1 MKKRILSILLT
12 FCMVLMLVPT
22 TVFAADKPGDVHALL
37 EEVLN
42 KGGTQKLQRDYIVT
56 RLGIRLGKS
65 VTIDLNGHVILF
77 QGGHFLVGDSEHKNI
92 QFTIKDSLAKSGT
105 KPKHTGQFAGLP
117 DGGVVTSTYGGT
129 WGGCVNVTDT
139 STFNLEEGATL
150 YNSYASTNSPG
161 TSSSLGDGEGGAV
174 FVDQGGTFNMKGGT
188 IDGCTA
194 STYGGAVYI
203 NGGTF
208 NMTGG
213 TIKNC
218 KAVDSGGAVCLYS
231 ANSIFNMTGG
241 TIENCKISSSSSV
254 ANSTRGFGGG
264 VFVRRGNFTMTGG
277 TIENCETS
285 TNGGGVD
292 VKTYGTFNMKGG
304 TIKNCKATYSAGGVN
319 NHGTFNMTG
328 GTIDNCSAK
337 LAGGGVCHE
346 STSVDAASFIM
357 TGGTIKNCSAENGGG
372 VATHQN
378 DKDLTFTMTGGAI
391 DNCSAKIFGG
401 GMFIENNGD
410 CTLEGGTINNCSAD
424 YGGGVFVKYGDF
436 IMKSGTIENCFARTS
451 VGSYGYG
458 GGVNIYYGNFTM
470 TGGTV
475 KDCTSTYSE
484 NNALCLFSNA
494 TMIADGGSI
503 KGTSIIYSL
512 DSTISKIKNTSSAK
526 YTKFYGFV
534 ENQGTISGGVFYGG
548 IQNKYSGTV
557 TNPYKIVTFDLNGAT
572 GSVPNQWL
580 VNAKGATA
588 NRPTDP
594 TWEGYK
600 FMGWYNGNTV
610 YDFTTAVP
618 DNIKIFTLKAKWVN
632 SRVSTEAELKEAIN
646 AGITSIKLID
656 DITLS
661 NILDLSDKDITL
673 DLNGHILTGDIKLSD
688 TLKGTNPSKLTL
700 IDSNPTATHT
710 NSNLPLGGVLDGEI
724 MLDKTTFGILSR
736 LCANGGTV
744 TGRVSLDDYNTQIVC
759 TSTTPTAF
767 MDSVEG
773 SGEIHGGMFYGGVKQ
788 GCIEERIVTFLI
800 DGQRY
805 AVGVVEIGKN
815 AVAPIEPVKDGYVF
829 AGWYIGNTKF
839 NFQQPVM
846 QDVVLNEKW
855 VNEVTDEETL
865 RTAINEGI
873 TNIKLMADINL
884 SRALDLSNKNITID
898 LNGYVISGADI
909 SINAGNG
916 KANLTLKDSRPTATH
931 TDSTLPK
938 GGVVK
943 SKISMKKDGGSYNDC
958 VLYANGGTV
967 TSDFYTNTHIVSIKC
982 TSNTPTA
989 FTGNISGYVHLY
1001 GGIYYGS
1008 IASSVTIEAKKIT
1021 FKNGNNTYAYEVVD
1035 TGNKTVTPINPPIKE
1050 GYNGFDGWYNGDTK
1064 YTFGSTLSEDIT
1076 LTAKFSNPKTY
1087 NISYKLDGGTATNP
1101 ATYTVESEDITLNNP
1116 KKTGYTFTGW
1126 SGTGL
1131 TGENYMTVTIA
1142 KGSKGDRTYT
1152 AHFSQNNYTVKFDTN
1167 GGSSISDKTGVKWTD
1182 TVLSGITAP
1191 TKDGFEF
1198 TGWKCGD
1205 MTVNANTKYSDLA
1218 ANDAA
1223 ASVTLV
1229 AQWKD
1234 IQKPVITGLENGK
1247 TYCDDVEFEVSDNDG
1262 IESVKAGN
1270 TELTESNG
1278 KYTLEKGIGT
1288 VTVVATDKAGN
1299 TAQVSVT
1306 VNNGHT
1312 YGEWQLNGYGTHTR
1326 YCTVT
1331 GCNGSE
1337 DGKCTGGQASYFKK
1351 AVCDECNEA
1360 YGALLTDSTAPTG
1373 EISIGTNKWNSFLNT
1388 ITFGLFFKNTQ
1399 SVTITATDDSY
1410 NHDGYT
1416 DDKAV
1421 KVEYYLYSGDT
1432 ALTQADLASKEFTI
1446 YDGGFN
1452 INPDNKYVI
1461 YVRLTDHAGNVT
1473 YISSEGV
1480 VLDASAPVISGV
1492 ENGKT
1497 YCEAQTVTVM
1507 EEYIESVKVN
1517 GTAVTLDANNQFTL
1531 NPAEGTQT
1539 IVVTD
1544 KAGNETSVTVTV
1556 NDGHTAGND
1565 DGDCST
1571 PVYCIYHPD
1580 IVVVAAKSH
1589 DFSGE
1594 WHNDGTG
1601 HWHVCQNDGCT
1612 VSETETPHSG
1622 TDDGDCTT
1630 AVICECGYVITA
1642 ANAEHSYGEC
1652 QSNGDDTHTRYCTVD
1667 GCSGY
1672 EDGNCEGGQ
1681 ASYFK
1686 KAVCDECNEAHGEL
1700 LTDKTAP
1707 TGEISIGT
1715 NKWNS
1720 FLNTITFGLFFK
1732 DTQSVTVTAADDSY
1746 NHDGYTDD
1754 KAVKVAYYLY
1764 SGDTVLTKEDL
1775 ASKEF
1780 TIYDGGFNINPD
1792 NKYVIYARLTDH
1804 AGNVTY
1810 ISSEGVVLDA
1820 SAPVISGVENG
1831 KTYCEAQTVTVME
1844 EYIESVK
1851 VNGTAVTL
1859 DANNQ
1864 FTLNPAESTQTIVVT
1879 DKAGNEISVTVTV
1892 NDGHT
1897 YEWQSENGQYWKKCM
1912 YCGYETAKKDIP
1924 TITIDAPDTVCRTQ
1938 DCEASVLLPENIA
1951 NAELSFAFI
1960 GLDSKLDSTVED
1972 GRLHGVVPARHYPGD
1987 GNSFNLVLNA
1997 TTDDGFLFTV
2007 RKNVKIQNEH
2017 AGGVATCIE
2026 LAICDTCGE
2035 HYGEF
2040 DSSNHNL
2047 EKIPA
2052 KDATVTATGNKE
2064 YWHCKDC
2071 KKYFSDAAGTNE
2083 IKLDDTVIAKLS
2095 PEIIEG
2101 KGQSITA
2108 GEKKEL
2114 IFKSNASFSDFIRV
2128 ELDGKTLDEKNYT
2141 VKEGSTVVTLKADY
2155 VATLSVGEHTIGIV
2169 SASGTATTTFI
2180 VNAKAVVDNDTKSP
2194 QTGDNSHMALWI
2206 ALLAASMFGFAGTA
2220 VCSKRKRVR

>member
-1 MKKRILSILLT
+1 MKKRIFSIVLAICLL
-12 FCMVLMLVPT
+12 FSCVPI

-37 EEVLN
+37 KEVLN

-174 FVDQGGTFNMKGGT
+174 FVDQGGSFNMKGGT

-218 KAVDSGGAVCLYS
+218 KAEDSGGAVCLYS

-264 VFVRRGNFTMTGG
+264 VFVRRGNFTMTDG
-277 TIENCETS
+277 TIENCEAS

-424 YGGGVFVKYGDF
+424 YGGGVFVKHGDF

-600 FMGWYNGNTV
+600 FMGWYNGSTK
-610 YDFTTAVP
+610 YDFTQPVTK
-618 DNIKIFTLKAKWVN
+618 DITLTAKWVWSN
-632 SRVSTEAELKEAIN
+632 VSTKAGLKEAID

-661 NILDLSDKDITL
+661 NTLNLSDKDITL

-688 TLKGTNPSKLTL
+688 TGNPTNPSKLTL

-710 NSNLPLGGVLDGEI
+710 NSNLPLGGVLDGKI
-724 MLDKTTFGILSR
+724 TLDKKLFGSSSC

-744 TGRVSLDDYNTQIVC
+744 TGQVDLSNSAAQIVC
-759 TSTTPTAF
+759 TSTTHTAF
-767 MDSVEG
+767 MDYVKG
-773 SGEIHGGMFYGGVKQ
+773 SGAIHGGMFYGGVKQ
-788 GCIEERIVTFLI
+788 GCIEEKTVTFLC
-800 DGQRY
+800 DDQSY
-805 AVGVVEIGKN
+805 AVGVVESGN
-815 AVAPIEPVKDGYVF
+815 FAVAPIDPVKDGYLF
-829 AGWYIGNTKF
+829 AGWYIGNTKYTF
-839 NFQQPVM
+839 KQLVI
-846 QDVVLNEKW
+846 QDVVLNAKW
-855 VNEVTDEETL
+855 VNEVTDEATL
-865 RTAINEGI
+865 RTAINEGV

-884 SRALDLSNKNITID
+884 SRTLDLSQKNITID
-898 LNGYVISGADI
+898 LNGHVISRADI
-909 SINAGNG
+909 SINTGNG
-916 KANLTLKDSRPTATH
+916 KASLTLIDSNPTATH
-931 TDSTLPK
+931 TDNTLPK
-938 GGVVK
+938 GGVVT
-943 SKISMKKDGGSYNDC
+943 SKISMKQDGGGYNDC

-967 TSDFYTNTHIVSIKC
+967 TSEFNTNTNAVAIKC

-989 FTGNISGYVHLY
+989 FTEKISGYTHLY
-1001 GGIYYGS
+1001 GGIYYGTVN
-1008 IASSVTIEAKKIT
+1008 SSVTFEESKIT
-1021 FKNGNNTYAYEVVD
+1021 FKNGDSNYAYEVLSSDKKSFEPISPSVM
-1035 TGNKTVTPINPPIKE
+1035 TG
-1050 GYNGFDGWYNGDTK
+1050 YQAFDGWYNGDTK

-1076 LTAKFSNPKTY
+1076 LTAKYKNPKTY
-1087 NISYKLDGGTATNP
+1087 NISYNLGGGTAANP
-1101 ATYTVESEDITLNNP
+1101 TSYTVESDEITLNNP
-1116 KKTGYTFTGW
+1116 VKTGYTFTGW

-1131 TGENYMTVTIA
+1131 PGENNMTVTIP
-1142 KGSKGDRTYT
+1142 KRSTGDRTYT
-1152 AHFSQNNYTVKFDTN
+1152 AHFSQNSYTVKFDTV
-1167 GGSSISDKTGVKWTD
+1167 GGSSISDKKGVKWTD
-1182 TVLSGITAP
+1182 KVLSGITVP

-1205 MTVNANTKYSDLA
+1205 KTVTANTKYSDLA
-1218 ANDAA
+1218 ADETVT
-1223 ASVTLV
+1223 SVTLV

-1247 TYCDDVEFEVSDNDG
+1247 TYCDAVQFEVSDNDG
-1262 IESVKAGN
+1262 IASVKAGN
-1270 TELTESNG
+1270 NELTAGTNG

-1299 TAQVSVT
+1299 VSAEITVT
-1306 VNNGHT
+1306 INDGHT
-1312 YGEWQLNGYGTHTR
+1312 AGNDDGDCSTPVYCIYHPDTVVVAAKSHDFSGEWHNDGTRHWHVCQNDGCTISETETPHSGTDDGDCTTAVICECGYVITAANAEHSYDKWQSNGNGKHRR

-1331 GCNGSE
+1331 GCNGYE
-1337 DGKCTGGQASYFKK
+1337 DGNCTGGQANYFKK

-1360 YGALLTDSTAPTG
+1360 YGELLTDSTAPTG
-1373 EISIGTNKWNSFLNT
+1373 EITVGTNKWNSFLNT
-1388 ITFGLFFKNTQ
+1388 ITFGLFFKDTQ
-1399 SVTITATDDSY
+1399 SVTVTATDDSY
-1410 NHDGYT
+1410 GHDDYT

-1432 ALTQADLASKEFTI
+1432 ALTQADLAGKEFTE
-1446 YDGGFN
+1446 YSRAFN

-1461 YVRLTDHAGNVT
+1461 YAKLTDHASNVT

-1492 ENGKT
+1492 ENGKV
-1497 YCEAQTVTVM
+1497 YCEAQTVTVT

-1517 GTAVTLDANNQFTL
+1517 GTAVTLDANNQFIL

-1539 IVVTD
+1539 IVATD
-1544 KAGNETSVTVTV
+1544 KAGNVSAEITVTI

-1580 IVVVAAKSH
+1580 TVVVAAKSH

-1594 WHNDGTG
+1594 WHNDGTR

-1612 VSETETPHSG
+1612 ISETETPHSG

-1642 ANAEHSYGEC
+1642 ANAEHSYGEW

-1667 GCSGY
+1667 GCNGY
-1672 EDGNCEGGQ
+1672 EYGNCTGG
-1681 ASYFK
+1681 
-1686 KAVCDECNEAHGEL
+1686 EAAC
-1700 LTDKTAP
+1700 T
-1707 TGEISIGT
+1707 
-1715 NKWNS
+1715 
-1720 FLNTITFGLFFK
+1720 
-1732 DTQSVTVTAADDSY
+1732 
-1746 NHDGYTDD
+1746 
-1754 KAVKVAYYLY
+1754 
-1764 SGDTVLTKEDL
+1764 
-1775 ASKEF
+1775 SK
-1780 TIYDGGFNINPD
+1780 
-1792 NKYVIYARLTDH
+1792 
-1804 AGNVTY
+1804 
-1810 ISSEGVVLDA
+1810 
-1820 SAPVISGVENG
+1820 
-1831 KTYCEAQTVTVME
+1831 
-1844 EYIESVK
+1844 
-1851 VNGTAVTL
+1851 
-1859 DANNQ
+1859 
-1864 FTLNPAESTQTIVVT
+1864 
-1879 DKAGNEISVTVTV
+1879 
-1892 NDGHT
+1892 
-1897 YEWQSENGQYWKKCM
+1897 
-1912 YCGYETAKKDIP
+1912 
-1924 TITIDAPDTVCRTQ
+1924 
-1938 DCEASVLLPENIA
+1938 
-1951 NAELSFAFI
+1951 
-1960 GLDSKLDSTVED
+1960 
-1972 GRLHGVVPARHYPGD
+1972 
-1987 GNSFNLVLNA
+1987 
-1997 TTDDGFLFTV
+1997 
-2007 RKNVKIQNEH
+2007 
-2017 AGGVATCIE
+2017 
-2026 LAICDTCGE
+2026 AICEYCKTE
-2035 HYGEF
+2035 YGEF

-2083 IKLDDTVIAKLS
+2083 IKLDDMIISKLS

-2101 KGQSITA
+2101 KGQSITV

-2128 ELDGKTLDEKNYT
+2128 ELDGKNLDEKNYT
-2141 VKEGSTVVTLKADY
+2141 VKESSTVVTLKADY

-2169 SASGTATTTFI
+2169 STNGTATTTFT
-2180 VNAKAVVDNDTKSP
+2180 VKAKTAVDNDTDSP
-2194 QTGDNSHMALWI
+2194 QTGDNSNMALWI
-2206 ALLAASMFGFAGTA
+2206 ALLAASVFGLAGTA
-2220 VCSKRKRVR
+2220 VYSKRKRVCR

>member
-1 MKKRILSILLT
+1 MKKRILSI
-12 FCMVLMLVPT
+12 VLAICLVLSCIPI
-22 TVFAADKPGDVHALL
+22 TVFAADEPGDVRALL

-632 SRVSTEAELKEAIN
+632 SRVSTKAELKEAIN

-839 NFQQPVM
+839 NFPLTIPS
-846 QDVVLNEKW
+846 DITLTAKW
-855 VNEVTDEETL
+855 VNEVTDETTL

-1299 TAQVSVT
+1299 VSAEITVT

-1312 YGEWQLNGYGTHTR
+1312 FGEW
-1326 YCTVT
+1326 
-1331 GCNGSE
+1331 
-1337 DGKCTGGQASYFKK
+1337 
-1351 AVCDECNEA
+1351 
-1360 YGALLTDSTAPTG
+1360 
-1373 EISIGTNKWNSFLNT
+1373 
-1388 ITFGLFFKNTQ
+1388 
-1399 SVTITATDDSY
+1399 
-1410 NHDGYT
+1410 
-1416 DDKAV
+1416 
-1421 KVEYYLYSGDT
+1421 
-1432 ALTQADLASKEFTI
+1432 
-1446 YDGGFN
+1446 
-1452 INPDNKYVI
+1452 
-1461 YVRLTDHAGNVT
+1461 
-1473 YISSEGV
+1473 
-1480 VLDASAPVISGV
+1480 
-1492 ENGKT
+1492 
-1497 YCEAQTVTVM
+1497 
-1507 EEYIESVKVN
+1507 
-1517 GTAVTLDANNQFTL
+1517 
-1531 NPAEGTQT
+1531 
-1539 IVVTD
+1539 
-1544 KAGNETSVTVTV
+1544 
-1556 NDGHTAGND
+1556 
-1565 DGDCST
+1565 
-1571 PVYCIYHPD
+1571 
-1580 IVVVAAKSH
+1580 
-1589 DFSGE
+1589 
-1594 WHNDGTG
+1594 
-1601 HWHVCQNDGCT
+1601 
-1612 VSETETPHSG
+1612 
-1622 TDDGDCTT
+1622 
-1630 AVICECGYVITA
+1630 
-1642 ANAEHSYGEC
+1642 

-1672 EDGNCEGGQ
+1672 EDGDCEGGQ
-1681 ASYFK
+1681 ANYFK

-2064 YWHCKDC
+2064 YWHCLDC
-2071 KKYFSDAAGTNE
+2071 DKYFADENATNE
-2083 IKLDDTVIAKLS
+2083 IKLDDTVISKLS

-2114 IFKSNASFSDFIRV
+2114 TFKSNAAFSDFIRV
-2128 ELDGKTLDEKNYT
+2128 ELDGKTLDKKNYT

-2155 VATLSVGEHTIGIV
+2155 VATLSAGEHTIGIV
-2169 SASGTATTTFI
+2169 STNGTATTTFT

-2206 ALLAASMFGFAGTA
+2206 ALLFVSGAGVIGTT
-2220 VCSKRKRVR
+2220 VYGKKKRAK

>member
-1 MKKRILSILLT
+1 MKKRILSI
-12 FCMVLMLVPT
+12 VLAICLVLSCIPI
-22 TVFAADKPGDVHALL
+22 TVFAADEPGDVHALL

-632 SRVSTEAELKEAIN
+632 SRVSTEAGLKEAID

-656 DITLS
+656 DITLK
-661 NILDLSDKDITL
+661 NILELRNKDITL
-673 DLNGHILTGDIKLSD
+673 DLNGHILTGDIKLFA
-688 TLKGTNPSKLTL
+688 TFNPTNTSKLTL

-710 NSNLPLGGVLDGEI
+710 NSNLPLGGVLDGKI
-724 MLDKTTFGILSR
+724 TLDKQGLSRFSR

-744 TGRVSLDDYNTQIVC
+744 KGQVILDDSNTQIVC

-767 MDSVEG
+767 MDSVGG
-773 SGEIHGGMFYGGVKQ
+773 SGAIHGGIFYGNVKES
-788 GCIEERIVTFLI
+788 CIKEKTVTFMNGGKL
-800 DGQRY
+800 Y
-805 AVGVVEIGKN
+805 AVGVVASGN
-815 AVAPIEPVKDGYVF
+815 FAVAPIDPVKDGYVF
-829 AGWYIGNTKF
+829 AGWYFVNTKY
-839 NFQQPVM
+839 NFPLTIPS
-846 QDVVLNEKW
+846 DITLTAKW
-855 VNEVTDEETL
+855 VNEVTDETTL

-1299 TAQVSVT
+1299 VSAEITVT

-1312 YGEWQLNGYGTHTR
+1312 FGEW
-1326 YCTVT
+1326 
-1331 GCNGSE
+1331 
-1337 DGKCTGGQASYFKK
+1337 
-1351 AVCDECNEA
+1351 
-1360 YGALLTDSTAPTG
+1360 
-1373 EISIGTNKWNSFLNT
+1373 
-1388 ITFGLFFKNTQ
+1388 
-1399 SVTITATDDSY
+1399 
-1410 NHDGYT
+1410 
-1416 DDKAV
+1416 
-1421 KVEYYLYSGDT
+1421 
-1432 ALTQADLASKEFTI
+1432 
-1446 YDGGFN
+1446 
-1452 INPDNKYVI
+1452 
-1461 YVRLTDHAGNVT
+1461 
-1473 YISSEGV
+1473 
-1480 VLDASAPVISGV
+1480 
-1492 ENGKT
+1492 
-1497 YCEAQTVTVM
+1497 
-1507 EEYIESVKVN
+1507 
-1517 GTAVTLDANNQFTL
+1517 
-1531 NPAEGTQT
+1531 
-1539 IVVTD
+1539 
-1544 KAGNETSVTVTV
+1544 
-1556 NDGHTAGND
+1556 
-1565 DGDCST
+1565 
-1571 PVYCIYHPD
+1571 
-1580 IVVVAAKSH
+1580 
-1589 DFSGE
+1589 
-1594 WHNDGTG
+1594 
-1601 HWHVCQNDGCT
+1601 
-1612 VSETETPHSG
+1612 
-1622 TDDGDCTT
+1622 
-1630 AVICECGYVITA
+1630 
-1642 ANAEHSYGEC
+1642 

-1672 EDGNCEGGQ
+1672 EDGDCEGGQ
-1681 ASYFK
+1681 ANYFK

-2083 IKLDDTVIAKLS
+2083 IKLDDTVISKLP
-2095 PEIIEG
+2095 PEIIDGE
-2101 KGQSITA
+2101 GQSITA
-2108 GEKKEL
+2108 GDKKEL
-2114 IFKSNASFSDFIRV
+2114 TFRSNAAFSDFIRV

-2141 VKEGSTVVTLKADY
+2141 VKEGSTFVTLKADY
-2155 VATLSVGEHTIGIV
+2155 VATLSAGEHTIGIV
-2169 SASGTATTTFI
+2169 STNGTATTTFT

-2206 ALLAASMFGFAGTA
+2206 ALLAASVFGLAGTA
-2220 VCSKRKRVR
+2220 VYSKRKRVR